1 MTAATT
7 HREATAVT
15 ADVVAR
21 ADPGPT
27 VGRRRSPVR
36 AGQVVGTQAA
46 VALPVAAWAHGP
58 LAAVGA
64 ALIAAAVLA
73 VVWVRVRR
81 RWLYQWIG
89 LAVRYRARSRTLPGT
104 AHAADL
110 LRFVAP
116 DASIDAEGVVADRRG
131 LTALVELD
139 DLGVVRAESA
149 PRLPSPAALLPPDD
163 PDLPPARIQLLV
175 SASPAPAARLGGAP
189 PAISYRQLT
198 EGRVPASERA
208 VLAVTVL
215 RCEGWS
221 EPDLR
226 RALTSLARRAGRRV
240 APLRARPL
248 AGDAALRVL
257 VELAGQRGDHPA
269 REGWAGVHLG
279 GLLHAAYRLR
289 RWPDLRAET
298 ARRLVPRLLS
308 LPTTAA
314 TVAVGAGPRSGS
326 AVAADLTVRLTA
338 GSPAHLSAAGQAM
351 RRLLSAEG
359 ATAARLDGEQL
370 PGLAATLPFGAGGRR
385 VPGRRGE
392 PPIPAAS
399 IDALDLPYGVAGLVV
414 GTNRHGA
421 PVVVHLFRPDRTNA
435 VLIGGIRAAQ
445 LLAFRAMALGARVAV
460 QTTRPRAW
468 EPFVRGAS
476 APGEAVTLLP
486 PGRPP
491 DGPPPDPLQPLL
503 LVVDIGPVPSDR
515 TPGPAWQAL
524 LVVRD
529 DLSAADVDA
538 VGYADL
544 VVLQPLRTD
553 EAALAA
559 DALGLGEAADW
570 LTRIRD
576 DMVGVVS
583 RRTVRWAL
591 LSPTAIESH
600 LIGPPAR

>member
-7 HREATAVT
+7 HREATAVP
-15 ADVVAR
+15 ADVVDR
-21 ADPGPT
+21 AVSGPA
-27 VGRRRSPVR
+27 VGRRRSPVH
-36 AGQVVGTQAA
+36 AGQVVATQ
-46 VALPVAAWAHGP
+46 VALAVPVAAWAHGP
-58 LAAVGA
+58 SATVGA
-64 ALIAAAVLA
+64 ALIALAVLA
-73 VVWVRVRR
+73 AVWIRVRR

-89 LAVRYRARSRTLPGT
+89 LALRYRARSRTLPGT
-104 AHAADL
+104 AAAADL

-116 DASIDAEGVVADRRG
+116 DASIDADGVVADRRG

-139 DLGVVRAESA
+139 DPAVVRAES
-149 PRLPSPAALLPPDD
+149 PHRLPSPAALLPPDD
-163 PDLPPARIQLLV
+163 PDLPPARMQLVV

-189 PAISYRQLT
+189 PATSYRQLT
-198 EGRVPASERA
+198 EGRVPAYERA

-215 RCEGWS
+215 RSDGWP

-240 APLRARPL
+240 TPLRARPL

-257 VELAGQRGDHPA
+257 AELAGHGGDHPA
-269 REGWAGVHLG
+269 RESWAAVHLG
-279 GLLHAAYRLR
+279 GLLHEVYRLR

-338 GSPAHLSAAGQAM
+338 GSPSHLSAAGQGM

-359 ATAARLDGEQL
+359 ATAIRLDGEQL
-370 PGLAATLPFGAGGRR
+370 PGLAATLPFGAGDRR

-392 PPIPAAS
+392 PPMPAAS
-399 IDALDLPYGVAGLVV
+399 VDVLDLPYGVAGLMV
-414 GTNRHGA
+414 GANRHGA
-421 PVVVHLFRPDRTNA
+421 PVVVHLFRPDSTNA
-435 VLIGGIRAAQ
+435 VLIGGVRAAQ
-445 LLAFRAMALGARVAV
+445 LVAFRAMAVGARIAV

-476 APGEAVTLLP
+476 APGDVVLLLP
-486 PGRPP
+486 TGRPP
-491 DGPPPDPLQPLL
+491 DGPAPDPARPLL
-503 LVVDIGPVPSDR
+503 LVVDAGPVPSGR
-515 TPGPAWQAL
+515 TPGAPWQAV

-529 DLSAADVDA
+529 DLSGADVDA
-538 VGYADL
+538 VGHADL

-553 EAALAA
+553 EAMLAA

-576 DMVGVVS
+576 DMVGGVS
-583 RRTVRWAL
+583 RRTVRWAR

>member
-1 MTAATT
+1 MVAT
-7 HREATAVT
+7 
-15 ADVVAR
+15 
-21 ADPGPT
+21 
-27 VGRRRSPVR
+27 
-36 AGQVVGTQAA
+36 Q
-46 VALPVAAWAHGP
+46 VALAVPVAAWAHGP
-58 LAAVGA
+58 SATVGA
-64 ALIAAAVLA
+64 ALIALAVLA
-73 VVWVRVRR
+73 AVWIRVRR
-81 RWLYQWIG
+81 RWLYRWIG
-89 LAVRYRARSRTLPGT
+89 LALRYRARSRTLPGT
-104 AHAADL
+104 AAAADL

-116 DASIDAEGVVADRRG
+116 DASIDADGVVADRRG

-139 DLGVVRAESA
+139 DPAVVRAES
-149 PRLPSPAALLPPDD
+149 PHRLPSPAALLPPDD
-163 PDLPPARIQLLV
+163 PDLPPARMQLVV

-189 PAISYRQLT
+189 PATSYRQLT
-198 EGRVPASERA
+198 EGRVPAYERA

-215 RCEGWS
+215 RSEGWS

-240 APLRARPL
+240 TPLRARPL

-257 VELAGQRGDHPA
+257 AELAGHGGDHPA
-269 REGWAGVHLG
+269 RESWAAVHLG
-279 GLLHAAYRLR
+279 GLLHEVYRLR

-338 GSPAHLSAAGQAM
+338 GSPSHLSAAGQAM

-359 ATAARLDGEQL
+359 ATATRLDGEQL
-370 PGLAATLPFGAGGRR
+370 PGLAATLPFDTGDRR

-392 PPIPAAS
+392 PPMPAAS
-399 IDALDLPYGVAGLVV
+399 VDVLDLPYGVAGLMV
-414 GTNRHGA
+414 GANRHGA
-421 PVVVHLFRPDRTNA
+421 PVVVHLFRPDSTNA
-435 VLIGGIRAAQ
+435 VLIGGVRAAQ
-445 LLAFRAMALGARVAV
+445 LVAFRAMAVGARIAV

-476 APGEAVTLLP
+476 APGDVVLLLP
-486 PGRPP
+486 TDRAP
-491 DGPPPDPLQPLL
+491 DGPAPDPARPLL
-503 LVVDIGPVPSDR
+503 LVVDVGPVPSGHTR
-515 TPGPAWQAL
+515 GARWQAV

-529 DLSAADVDA
+529 DLSGADVDA
-538 VGYADL
+538 VGHADL

-553 EAALAA
+553 EAMLAA
-559 DALGLGEAADW
+559 NALGLGEAADW

-583 RRTVRWAL
+583 RRTVRWAR